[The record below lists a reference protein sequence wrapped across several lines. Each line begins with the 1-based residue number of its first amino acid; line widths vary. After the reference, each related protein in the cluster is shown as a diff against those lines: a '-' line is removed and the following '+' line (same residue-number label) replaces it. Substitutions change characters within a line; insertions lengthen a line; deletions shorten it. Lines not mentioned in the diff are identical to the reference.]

1 MKQAITLTI
10 KGRVQNVGFRFSAL
24 RKAEEL
30 DINGYVKN
38 QIDGTVY
45 IEAEGE
51 PEKLNKFIN
60 WCHEGPPAANV
71 QQVNKQ
77 EIGTKDYKGF
87 VIK

>member
-1 MKQAITLTI
+1 MKQAVALTI

-30 DINGYVKN
+30 DIKGYIKN
-38 QIDGTVY
+38 KFDGTVY

-51 PEKLNKFIN
+51 PAKLNQFIN

-71 QQVNKQ
+71 RQVNKQ
-77 EIGTKDYKGF
+77 EISIQDYRGF